1 MADGAS
7 KCSEKKNLTADS
19 AESTIKLDKLEL
31 NKGGCFMRRKLSYV
45 LLIFLVFMMVG
56 CGKQD
61 NLAIED
67 KLGKLSAKDLNFFID
82 SYKNNI
88 YQSLYELDGEKYG
101 RIISS
106 SDSLEDAVRVCTRHF
121 TDNRYPQAINTVVE
135 CNVIYESDILYGI
148 NVKWELTNN
157 GKFDG
162 RYEENVVSFKKNV
175 ADITVRNVIYDDVES
190 YSICTNQEEQIKQ
203 IALYLYYN
211 KNSIHHILNYETSY
225 NDNEFII
232 TIYAYHVIGGD
243 WDLPSTYS
251 FYKQTVVVDKTGDVN
266 FQEPIVLKTVYK

>member
-1 MADGAS
+1 M
-7 KCSEKKNLTADS
+7 EKKQVFVLLSVVVAITLAIVAYCLLYGNQYTVKFDS
-19 AESTIKLDKLEL
+19 
-31 NKGGCFMRRKLSYV
+31 KGGTEIEKQTVR
-45 LLIFLVFMMVG
+45 VG
-56 CGKQD
+56 NKVEEPEIPVREGYRF
-61 NLAIED
+61 IEW
-67 KLGKLSAKDLNFFID
+67 
-82 SYKNNI
+82 
-88 YQSLYELDGEKYG
+88 QLDGEKYG